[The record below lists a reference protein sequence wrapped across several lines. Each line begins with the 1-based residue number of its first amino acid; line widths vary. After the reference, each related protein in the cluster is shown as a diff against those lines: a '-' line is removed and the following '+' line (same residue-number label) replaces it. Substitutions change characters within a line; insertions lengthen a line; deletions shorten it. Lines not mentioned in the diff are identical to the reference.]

1 MLTVRDGFLMKRMH
15 SSELVMIVNVGS
27 PDWLVTNNICI
38 ETFVKVVVW
47 ICQIC
52 HMDFSKLLY
61 EFVKESKVSFETEVS
76 QEGTGQSIH

>member
-1 MLTVRDGFLMKRMH
+1 MKRMH

-61 EFVKESKVSFETEVS
+61 EFVKELVMIFPEMKTVRRVDW
-76 QEGTGQSIH
+76 

>member
-1 MLTVRDGFLMKRMH
+1 MLTVRDGFLKKRMH

>member
-1 MLTVRDGFLMKRMH
+1 MH
-15 SSELVMIVNVGS
+15 YSKLVMIVNVGS

-61 EFVKESKVSFETEVS
+61 EFVKELVMIFPEMKTVRRVDW
-76 QEGTGQSIH
+76 

>member
-61 EFVKESKVSFETEVS
+61 EFVKELVMIFPEMKTVRRVDW
-76 QEGTGQSIH
+76 

>member
-1 MLTVRDGFLMKRMH
+1 MH

-52 HMDFSKLLY
+52 HMDFSKLLCG
-61 EFVKESKVSFETEVS
+61 FVKELVMIFPEMKTVRRVDW
-76 QEGTGQSIH
+76 

>member
-1 MLTVRDGFLMKRMH
+1 MH
-15 SSELVMIVNVGS
+15 SSELVMIVNIGS

-52 HMDFSKLLY
+52 HIDLSKLVHVFIKLLHVL
-61 EFVKESKVSFETEVS
+61 FAQTRSLFELKLNRNFKAC
-76 QEGTGQSIH
+76 